1 MLKICIRN
9 IFFVILHPNKNISN
23 TIKVRKLIY
32 IALAALLFCACEY
45 RLRPTDDDSTHR
57 IEVERYDRLES
68 QYLTTGDYAALQQ
81 MSTDYPMETRTLIEN
96 VLKLGSVD
104 DSEINSR
111 VLAFFQDSTLQ
122 VLISDA
128 EAQYANMDDIN
139 NQLNIAFG
147 WLVEQLPDIQPP
159 VIYAQIGTLDY
170 SIVVGDHSLGI
181 SLDKYLGESYPLYE
195 KYFNA
200 SQRKSMNRENIVP
213 DCVSFYLLSLYPL
226 HNFENCKQEE
236 RDLHVGKIMWVTNQA
251 LGKRFFKTAEV
262 QKTELFMRK
271 HPTVSVKQLLDMTD
285 YSSFK

>member
-23 TIKVRKLIY
+23 TIKVRKLVY

-181 SLDKYLGESYPLYE
+181 SLDKYLGEDYPLYL
-195 KYFNA
+195 KHFTAN
-200 SQRKSMNRENIVP
+200 QRKSMTRDNIVP
-213 DCVSFYLLSLYPL
+213 DCISFYLLSLYPL
-226 HNFENCKQEE
+226 KDFDTRTQEE
-236 RDLHVGKIMWVTNQA
+236 RDAHIGKVMWTTNQA
-251 LGKRFFKTAEV
+251 LGKRFFKTADVVRAE
-262 QKTELFMRK
+262 QYMKK
-271 HPTVSVKQLLDMTD
+271 HPTTSIQQLLTTPNLPK
-285 YSSFK
+285 Y

>member
-1 MLKICIRN
+1 MKKIGY
-9 IFFVILHPNKNISN
+9 FVLILLVF
-23 TIKVRKLIY
+23 T
-32 IALAALLFCACEY
+32 ACEF
-45 RLRPTDDDSTHR
+45 RLLPTEDDTIHR
-57 IEVERYDRLES
+57 IEVLRYDRMES

-81 MSTDYPMETRTLIEN
+81 METDYPMETRTLIEN

-104 DSEINSR
+104 DSEINR
-111 VLAFFQDSTLQ
+111 RFLTFFQDSTLQ
-122 VLISDA
+122 LLISDA
-128 EAQYANMDDIN
+128 EAAFANMNDIN
-139 NQLNIAFG
+139 DQLNVAFE
-147 WLVEQLPDIQPP
+147 WLTKALPDMPVP
-159 VIYAQIGTLDY
+159 VIYSQIGTLDY
-170 SIVVGDHSLGI
+170 SIVVGDQSLGI

-262 QKTELFMRK
+262 QKTEQYMKK
-271 HPTVSVKQLLDMTD
+271 HPTVSVSQLLDMTD